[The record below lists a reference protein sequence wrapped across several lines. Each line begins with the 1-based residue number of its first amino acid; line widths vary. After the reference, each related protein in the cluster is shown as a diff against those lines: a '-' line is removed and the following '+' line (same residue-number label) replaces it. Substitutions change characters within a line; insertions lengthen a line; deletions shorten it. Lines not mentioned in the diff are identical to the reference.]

1 MSPGILVL
9 NTEAIERAADVAEDM
24 VEVEERFFFMAWN
37 FSVVMELEA
46 VVSIS

>member
-9 NTEAIERAADVAEDM
+9 NTDAIERAADVTEDM
-24 VEVEERFFFMAWN
+24 VEGEERFFSMPWN

-46 VVSIS
+46 VLSIS